1 MIPMEPQSPTGSG
14 QPAGQ
19 LLADLLA
26 AAEDYDFGACE
37 RLCALAVADLD
48 PLVLVRDVVSP
59 VLREAG
65 NRWHR
70 GDWSVIQERI
80 LSGVVKRQLS
90 SALLGHLATADG
102 PSLVFTTLSG
112 ERHELGGL
120 MGAVVAASRGFRC
133 IYLGPDL
140 PATEIALFCVHRP
153 VDVLA
158 LSLVTQPDVNDA
170 SGQLLVL
177 RQTIPAE
184 TEIWVAGQAS
194 MLLAREP
201 LPAGVVAIADLT
213 EFLDRLAGLRK
224 RTP

>member
-1 MIPMEPQSPTGSG
+1 MEPPSPSGS
-14 QPAGQ
+14 GQ
-19 LLADLLA
+19 LLAGLLA
-26 AAEDYDFGACE
+26 AAEDYDFAACV
-37 RLCALAVADLD
+37 RLCARAVAELD

-70 GDWSVIQERI
+70 GEWSVIQERI

-90 SALLGHLATADG
+90 SALLGHLASADG
-102 PSLVFTTLSG
+102 SSLVFTTLSG

-140 PATEIALFCVHRP
+140 PAAEIGLFCVHRP

-184 TEIWVAGQAS
+184 TEIWVAGQAA
-194 MLLAREP
+194 MVLAREP
-201 LPAGVVAIADLT
+201 LPAGVIVIADLT

-224 RTP
+224 RTT

>member
-1 MIPMEPQSPTGSG
+1 MEPQSPSG
-14 QPAGQ
+14 TDQ

-26 AAEDYDFGACE
+26 AAEDYDFQACE
-37 RLCALAVADLD
+37 RLCARAVAELD

-70 GDWSVIQERI
+70 SEWSVVQERI

-102 PSLVFTTLSG
+102 PTLLFTTLSG

-133 IYLGPDL
+133 FYLGPDL
-140 PATEIALFCVHRP
+140 PAAEICLFCVNRP
-153 VDVLA
+153 VNVLA

-170 SGQLLVL
+170 EGQLLLL
-177 RQTIPAE
+177 RQTIPAA
-184 TEIWVAGQAS
+184 TEIWVAGQAA

-201 LPAGVVAIADLT
+201 LPGGVVAIADLT
-213 EFLDRLAGLRK
+213 EFLDRLAALRK
-224 RTP
+224 RNR

>member
-1 MIPMEPQSPTGSG
+1 MEPQYPSGSG
-14 QPAGQ
+14 P
-19 LLADLLA
+19 LLAGLLA
-26 AAEDYDFGACE
+26 AAEAYDFLACE
-37 RLCALAVADLD
+37 RLCTQAVAELD

-90 SALLGHLATADG
+90 SALLGHLASADG

-177 RQTIPAE
+177 RQTIPAA

>member
-1 MIPMEPQSPTGSG
+1 MIPMEPQSPSGS
-14 QPAGQ
+14 GQ
-19 LLADLLA
+19 LLAGLLA
-26 AAEDYDFGACE
+26 AAEDYDFAACE
-37 RLCALAVADLD
+37 RLCARAVAELD

-70 GDWSVIQERI
+70 GAWSVVQERI

-90 SALLGHLATADG
+90 SALLAHLASADG

-112 ERHELGGL
+112 ERHELGSL
-120 MGAVVAASRGFRC
+120 MGAVVAASRGFQC

-140 PATEIALFCVHRP
+140 PATETGLFCVRRP

-184 TEIWVAGQAS
+184 TEIWVAGQAA
-194 MLLAREP
+194 MVLAREP